1 MSSFHIKQVFSM
13 DATTEITIRRA
24 EVEDAEIL
32 TETCKRAYDSDSEVG
47 APGPGGPPG
56 YNSLEWNLSRI
67 KNQYLQYYVILKGN
81 DIVGGFIVG
90 DRGSGYQVCER
101 IWVDPDYMRKGIG
114 ARTFELIWERYPF
127 ADLWA
132 LGTPEWNVRTNQ
144 FYQKIGFVQIGTT
157 HEYSWSGIYYEK
169 RESDGFPKAMS
180 TIRELQRDQ
189 QRVVVE
195 GFVEQISNP
204 RIVTSRKTGEELKVA
219 DAVLSDDTDSIKL
232 GLWNEHIRQVK
243 ANSSIRIEEG
253 FVKDYRG
260 ELQLSIGQWGMI
272 ITLQ

>member
-1 MSSFHIKQVFSM
+1 M
-13 DATTEITIRRA
+13 DATNKITIRRA
-24 EVEDAEIL
+24 EVKDAEIL
-32 TETCKRAYDSDSEVG
+32 TETCKRAYDSDAEVG

-56 YNSLEWNLSRI
+56 YDSLEWNISRI
-67 KNQYLQYYVILKGN
+67 KNQYLQYYRILKGN

-90 DRGSGYQVCER
+90 NRGPGYQVCER
-101 IWVDPDYMRKGIG
+101 IWVDPDNMRKGIG
-114 ARTFELIWERYPF
+114 VRTFELIWEKYPSV
-127 ADLWA
+127 DLWA
-132 LGTPEWNVRTNQ
+132 LGTPEWNVRTNP

-169 RESDGFPKAMS
+169 RVSDGFPKAMS
-180 TIRELQRDQ
+180 TIGDLRRNQ

-195 GFVEQISNP
+195 GLVKQISNP

-219 DAVLSDDTDSIKL
+219 DAVLSDDADSIKL
-232 GLWNEHIRQVK
+232 VLWNDHIRQVK

-260 ELQLSIGQWGMI
+260 ELQLSIGQWGSI
-272 ITLQ
+272 ITLL